1 MGVLEQLQAA
11 ADKERKMMVA
21 YYGGS
26 NPGDIRELTPISVD
40 EETRCFQAVCHI
52 SNEVKTFRVDDT
64 EIIGRATSTY
74 HWEPKPSKFSL
85 MFSGLKSRLELAGW
99 FALAGVV
106 GLGALAVI
114 TLVLWIVYKIISA

>member
-64 EIIGRATSTY
+64 EIIGRATST
-74 HWEPKPSKFSL
+74 
-85 MFSGLKSRLELAGW
+85 
-99 FALAGVV
+99 
-106 GLGALAVI
+106 
-114 TLVLWIVYKIISA
+114 